1 MNFGVIGF
9 GNIARRFAASIPYT
23 TGGRICAIASRSLSP
38 KDSYLLTNPDVRL
51 LRDYDAL
58 LRDPEV
64 EAVYIA
70 LPHKLHREWA
80 LKALRRHL
88 PVLCEKPAVLAV
100 EEMEEIARVSAG
112 EHTYFLEALKTK
124 FSPGMDQLRQ
134 DMALLGPLRTIETCF
149 SYDASEERDS
159 FLFDP
164 AQGGALNDLGSY
176 VAGFPLAL
184 MPGRAIQNISSKLI
198 CQDDGID
205 LRFHAALTFEGG
217 VTALLDGGIDRDK
230 DRCAVI
236 RGELGA
242 ITIPNFHRLTGYE
255 ITLEGSPSIT
265 RQFPVTGDDMTGE
278 IQALIDDVA
287 AGRIES
293 PRHTHADT
301 LQLLRV
307 LRDIRINGRPSL

>member
-38 KDSYLLTNPDVRL
+38 EDPYLLANPGVRL

-80 LKALRRHL
+80 LKALHRHL

-100 EEMEEIARVSAG
+100 EEMEEIARVSAR

-124 FSPGMDQLRQ
+124 FSPGMDQLRK

-159 FLFDP
+159 FP
-164 AQGGALNDLGSY
+164 ST
-176 VAGFPLAL
+176 
-184 MPGRAIQNISSKLI
+184 RH
-198 CQDDGID
+198 
-205 LRFHAALTFEGG
+205 RAALSTTWG
-217 VTALLDGGIDRDK
+217 
-230 DRCAVI
+230 
-236 RGELGA
+236 
-242 ITIPNFHRLTGYE
+242 P
-255 ITLEGSPSIT
+255 
-265 RQFPVTGDDMTGE
+265 M
-278 IQALIDDVA
+278 
-287 AGRIES
+287 
-293 PRHTHADT
+293 
-301 LQLLRV
+301 
-307 LRDIRINGRPSL
+307 